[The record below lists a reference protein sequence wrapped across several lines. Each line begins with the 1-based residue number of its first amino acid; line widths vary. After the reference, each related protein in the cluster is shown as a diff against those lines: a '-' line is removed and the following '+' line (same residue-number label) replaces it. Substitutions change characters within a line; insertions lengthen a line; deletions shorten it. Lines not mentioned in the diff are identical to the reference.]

1 MYENVPYSQR
11 RGDSRLVASE
21 PAVSEMRHRRRARCH
36 GKWKFGLLLLGC
48 ALFCGACANDD
59 SSADNSQHRH
69 HRHGNG
75 NGREQ
80 METVDRSNN
89 PSPTPAL
96 GW

>member
-1 MYENVPYSQR
+1 MYESVLDPQGS
-11 RGDSRLVASE
+11 GSSRLVASE
-21 PAVSEMRHRRRARCH
+21 PSVSERRHGGRARCF
-36 GKWKFGLLLLGC
+36 GKWKLVLLLFSC

-59 SSADNSQHRH
+59 SSADNSRHRH

-75 NGREQ
+75 HGREQ